1 MGSKAC
7 ILRSW
12 IWVFILIACLIDF
25 LVMVPNTKGE
35 GSGDYLPPNEGDWI
49 IMNDTYISSETII
62 LNGILNVTN
71 NATLTI
77 NNVTLLINSSS
88 GIQGIYVDWG
98 ATLNIYDSNIT
109 ALNGLF
115 TFYVD
120 GNMSIDR
127 SRISRITGGIYIN
140 FGDVLITNSTIFNNL
155 DYAIVCLGE
164 PTIANNSIHSN
175 YGGILTGLKSAPLI
189 LNNSI
194 TSNEWGIICNSVS
207 YATLFGNNISSNTLG
222 GIKVELGYFELHN
235 NTIAS
240 NGGFGIQSDHASI
253 IATNNT
259 IYDNQRWGIYSY
271 GAPIFH
277 ENNNF
282 EKDGKFNKEGDVLQ
296 EWEVLILLFDTN
308 NETLEDVHLTIYDNL
323 GNIVCSNNTIGN
335 FRTDV
340 LWEYELKNNGS
351 EIVHTPYK
359 IIAFKGSFSTKTIV
373 DINDNMLITIILDQE
388 SDEGPSWVAPVMG
401 GTWMITL
408 VFVIVGII
416 GVVRY
421 RRRGPV

>member
-1 MGSKAC
+1 MGSKVC

-12 IWVFILIACLIDF
+12 VWISILTVCLLDF
-25 LVMVPNTKGE
+25 LVILPNIQGE
-35 GSGDYLPPNEGDWI
+35 GSGDYPSPDEGNWTI
-49 IMNDTYISSETII
+49 INDTYISNETII
-62 LNGILNVTN
+62 LNGSLNVTN
-71 NATLTI
+71 NSTLTL
-77 NNVTLLINSSS
+77 NNISLLINSSS
-88 GIQGIYVDWG
+88 GIRGIYVDSG
-98 ATLNIYDSNIT
+98 ATLNIYDSDVT
-109 ALNGLF
+109 APNGLF
-115 TFYVD
+115 TFYVH

-127 SRISRITGGIYIN
+127 SRISRMIGPIYIT
-140 FGDVLITNSTIFNNL
+140 FGDVLIANSTIFNNL
-155 DYAIVCLGE
+155 EYAIECVGE
-164 PTIANNSIHSN
+164 PIIANNSIHSN
-175 YGGILTGLKSAPLI
+175 HGGILTGLGSAPFI

-259 IYDNQRWGIYSY
+259 IYDNQRWGIYSF

-282 EKDGKFNKEGDVLQ
+282 EKDGKYNKEGDVLQ
-296 EWEVLILLFDTN
+296 EWEVLIKVFDTN
-308 NETLEDVHLTIYDNL
+308 NESLEDVHLTIYDNL
-323 GNIVCSNNTIGN
+323 GNVVSSNNTIGN
-335 FRTDV
+335 LRTDV
-340 LWEYELKNNGS
+340 LREYELKNNGS
-351 EIVHTPYK
+351 EIVHIPYK
-359 IIAFKGSFSTKTIV
+359 IIAFKGSFSTKTTIN
-373 DINDNMLITIILDQE
+373 INDNMLIIIVLNQK
-388 SDEGPSWVAPVMG
+388 SDERPSWITPVVG
-401 GTWMITL
+401 GTWIITL

-421 RRRGPV
+421 RRRGSA